1 MAGMNVMS
9 IAASGLHAQRV
20 RMEVLSSNLANI
32 NTTRGP
38 DGGPYRRLSPVFRA
52 VPVEEGTF
60 QSTLD
65 EQRRLYGVRVEKI
78 EPDSREPLMV
88 YDPDHPDADDQGF
101 VAMPNINLV
110 EEMTDLL
117 NAARSYEAN
126 LAALQTSKA
135 MTQQALSLGR

>member
-38 DGGPYRRLSPVFRA
+38 DGGPYQRLSPVFRA

-60 QSTLD
+60 RSTLD
-65 EQRRLYGVRVEKI
+65 EQRRLYGVRGEKI

-101 VAMPNINLV
+101 VAMPNINMV